1 MDTPKTKLAKLNKP
15 VSRKLRAYAFDP
27 SLSLTTDTV
36 HINNIVYKV
45 EWEELQPSGTGTE
58 TLPVGEYIEII
69 DYDPASGVFYPPVDL
84 NDPYLL
90 AQDGLNP
97 SVSNPQF
104 HQQMVYAVIMT
115 TIKNFERALGR
126 KIQWS
131 PHIYLTK
138 SNKIGGST
146 FVQRLRIYPHALRQA
161 NAYYNPQKKS
171 LLFGY
176 FPAKPANVQLQLP
189 GGTVFTCLSHDVI
202 AHETTHA
209 ILDGLH
215 QRFIEDTHPDTR
227 AFHEAFSD
235 IVALFQH
242 FTFPEVL
249 KHQIAKTKGDLTAQN
264 LLGQL
269 AQEFGLAMGSYGS
282 LRDAIGHTD
291 SATGEW
297 TPQKPDP
304 EEYATKME
312 FHDRG
317 AILVAAIF
325 DTFLNIYKGRIKP
338 LLRVYT
344 GGSGVLGEGDL
355 HPDMVDLLANTAAD
369 TASRIL
375 KICVRALDYCPPV
388 DVNYGDYLRA
398 IITADVDMVA
408 EDDKNYRVAFIE
420 SFQKRGI
427 FPTGIKTMS
436 VESLVHEPF
445 PELELEGNDSE
456 IFIEFLKDFKE
467 AVAYETN
474 REKIFYKTKQFISG
488 DGGVM
493 GLYDRMNAK
502 FIQSTAGKTF
512 AELSGLMFP
521 AGREACKKNG
531 FSVSEHSDL
540 AKYSVENL
548 WLASRITPDDKII
561 NHIIINLV
569 QKRGVI
575 VNIDAEENFSVTG
588 YFDPGKDKPENGFI
602 FRGGCTLIFDL
613 DRMKLKYAI
622 KKGIDDVERM
632 ERQYKY
638 KNNIGMDKGEVYFS
652 DKTLAALSGPFA
664 FMHSFNHQH

>member
-1 MDTPKTKLAKLNKP
+1 MDMLVPKTKLAKLNKP

-27 SLSLTTDTV
+27 SLSLLTDTV
-36 HINNIVYKV
+36 QVNNIVYKV
-45 EWEELQPSGTGTE
+45 EWEELQQAGTK
-58 TLPVGEYIEII
+58 TLPAGEYIEII

-131 PHIYLTK
+131 PHIYLTE
-138 SNKIGGST
+138 SNKIGGSS

-215 QRFIEDTHPDTR
+215 QRYIEDTHPDTR

-249 KHQIAKTKGDLTAQN
+249 KHQIAKTKGDLNAQN

-269 AQEFGLAMGSYGS
+269 AQQFGLAMGSYGS
-282 LRDAIGHTD
+282 LRDAIGKTD
-291 SATGEW
+291 PVTGEW

-317 AILVAAIF
+317 AVLVAAIF
-325 DTFLNIYKGRIKP
+325 DAFLNIYKQRIKP
-338 LLRVYT
+338 LLRVST
-344 GGSGVLGEGDL
+344 GGEGDL
-355 HPDMVDLLANTAAD
+355 HPDMVDLLANTASD

-388 DVNYGDYLRA
+388 DINYGDYLRA
-398 IITADVDMVA
+398 LITADVDMVA
-408 EDDKNYRVAFIE
+408 EDEKNYRVAFIE

-427 FPTGIKTMS
+427 FPTGVKTMS

-445 PELELEGNDSE
+445 PEFELAEDDEE
-456 IFIEFLKDFKE
+456 IFIKFLKEFKE
-467 AVAYETN
+467 AVAYETS
-474 REKIFYKTKQFISG
+474 REKVFDTTKYFISG
-488 DGGVM
+488 DKKKKIT
-493 GLYDRMNAK
+493 GLYDRINSK
-502 FIQSTAGKTF
+502 FILSNAGKKF
-512 AELSGLMFP
+512 AELSGLLFP
-521 AGREACKKNG
+521 EGTMACEGLG
-531 FSVSEHSDL
+531 FGHSDYSDL

-561 NHIIINLV
+561 NHVIINLV
-569 QKRGVI
+569 QKRGI
-575 VNIDAEENFSVTG
+575 RVNIDAEQNFSVAG
-588 YFDPGKDKPENGFI
+588 YFDPGKDKPDNGFI

-613 DRMKLKYAI
+613 DKMQLKYAI

-638 KNNIGMDKGEVYFS
+638 KNNIGADKGEVYFS
-652 DKTLAALSGPFA
+652 DKTLATLSGPFA
-664 FMHSFNHQH
+664 FMHSFTHQH